1 MLRAMP
7 SMWLWILGPIVLSI
21 VMANP
26 AILVVAVVLVVVQ
39 RFAPDPLRWLR
50 SSNKRRELSNVI
62 AQNPH
67 NAMAARQ
74 LAMLQLDAN
83 APKAAVSVL
92 ELARARSAD
101 AETLFLLGLARVRAG
116 DAKGGLVDLDA
127 AIAEDDRIRYGDAW
141 LAKGIA
147 HERLKDLPAAVAAYE
162 RFVAINGSSVEG
174 HLRLSRACAAAG
186 DAEKAKA
193 AKQEASSTWAT
204 LPKFQKKLQRL
215 WWLRLL
221 TGL

>member
-1 MLRAMP
+1 MP
-7 SMWLWILGPIVLSI
+7 SMWLWILGPIVVSI

-26 AILVVAVVLVVVQ
+26 AILVVAVVLVVAQ

-50 SSNKRRELSNVI
+50 SSNKRRELKNVI

-83 APKAAVSVL
+83 APKPAIAVL
-92 ELARARSAD
+92 ELAKARSAD

-116 DAKGGLVDLDA
+116 QPKEGLVDLDA
-127 AIAEDDRIRYGDAW
+127 AVALDEKIRYGDAW
-141 LAKGIA
+141 LAKGLA
-147 HERLKDLPAAVAAYE
+147 HEQLGDKDAAVAALE
-162 RFVAINGSSVEG
+162 KFVAINGSSLEG
-174 HLRLSRACAAAG
+174 HVRLSRLYAEQQKTEAARMQ
-186 DAEKAKA
+186 KR
-193 AKQEASSTWAT
+193 EASSTWAA
-204 LPKFQKKLQRL
+204 LPAFQKKKQRL